1 MMVKVQLKF
10 VVLPVPVR
18 LLRADCCSARG
29 RFGCISRSR
38 KQQNPGTYP
47 QGSWF
52 MKGIPFIF
60 EIRMDQRTL
69 CWGFRII
76 CPGVSWNFL
85 MYPLFDTRH
94 VKSADGRPTVRS
106 RASKHCLVMGR
117 CLKPKGGNV
126 SPNGCPA
133 ETDDLGFSITTIIHW
148 RSILHFSRSAY
159 YFACMQYALLL
170 YLPVFQII

>member
-1 MMVKVQLKF
+1 
-10 VVLPVPVR
+10 
-18 LLRADCCSARG
+18 
-29 RFGCISRSR
+29 
-38 KQQNPGTYP
+38 
-47 QGSWF
+47 
-52 MKGIPFIF
+52 
-60 EIRMDQRTL
+60 
-69 CWGFRII
+69 
-76 CPGVSWNFL
+76 

-94 VKSADGRPTVRS
+94 VKSADGRPTARS

-159 YFACMQYALLL
+159 DFACMQYALLL
-170 YLPVFQII
+170 YLNLPVFQII